1 MLLSSG
7 IKTLFFHSL
16 TLVFLRNSA
25 FFFWKQEGMFEVG
38 LGRVE
43 WAAWGFGVGR
53 FSQGSSRGK
62 VGGEWG

>member
-1 MLLSSG
+1 
-7 IKTLFFHSL
+7 
-16 TLVFLRNSA
+16 
-25 FFFWKQEGMFEVG
+25 MFEVG